1 MIKKVAMKG
10 FKSYG
15 NKRVSIPLHKGF
27 TCVVGPNGSGKSN
40 LFDAISFVLGRM
52 SAKALRAGS
61 ISGLVFA
68 GSEKQKPAKGAEV
81 NIYFSNADK
90 AFPIDKEEI
99 IISRSVD
106 MSGKGV
112 YRVNNKRE
120 TRTYVIDILNHV
132 GLTPDGYNMIAQG
145 DINRFI
151 EMSSFER
158 RSIIEEISGIQ
169 EYDDRKEKGLRELE
183 KADENIARMDLVI
196 KEVGSQ
202 LNRLENEKNDALRY
216 QYLKDEISKHKG
228 FLVYGELDERT
239 QEQLQTCSDIA
250 EKGGEIFRL
259 EGELGAMEA
268 EILEKEQRLCDVE
281 LDIES
286 KREDEYMELTRTIAG
301 LSSRH
306 ESLRTKKEMN
316 EDSKRDMDATATQNR
331 GTISEQEAE
340 IESLSKTLGRKQQEL
355 VTLDETVLAK
365 EGAYNAIIASLEKTS
380 STFFSYKQDADDL
393 EERISTLKGGELRQ
407 QTACTKLEERIT
419 STGERIESLAER
431 LDSLGLGDVEAS
443 LSEAEGEMAGI
454 LSRQKELDVAA
465 MRSQE
470 AELSRHIDAIEKR
483 LISLR
488 RSATEFQSRVGRKQE
503 SRDLHGKNASATDS
517 ILRLRDMDEIPGIVG
532 KFSDLGTTRKE
543 YAVALEVAAGA
554 RMKDIVVEDSD
565 VARACVSYL
574 KRHQLGRV
582 TFIPLLD
589 ITSRF
594 NPGRYARNLSREG
607 SIDFAINLVSFN
619 EEYRTA
625 FEFVFSNTL
634 IIGSIDD
641 SKGMDRQRM
650 VTLDGDIVE
659 ASGIITGG
667 YWRPRAY
674 LESFETREDEEEIA
688 RLGREIASFESQA
701 SSKKEELRSVRASIA
716 EVSTEETRLSTQYA
730 ALERKQRDLLRQK
743 GELERRSSQLTMEHE
758 EAGRLHDGMR
768 SSLESQRDALA
779 AIREEIGE
787 LEREKDDIDMKVEE
801 SRPEGIEHSQELG
814 QELSRLRAE
823 QEALRTAC
831 HTLLSHIESYS
842 SDNARLESE
851 NETIAS
857 RSAALWEQITS
868 VASELSSLD
877 EELEEKRETEAEMS
891 RMLREVKGER
901 DRLRSAL
908 GTLRTKRERASS
920 RTHALQSDIK
930 VLEVKLA
937 TANERIA
944 ELEVEAAAY
953 ERPTELPSDLKE
965 LRFRISRMEKEKDG
979 LEPINMRAIDEFDE
993 VETRYLILTSKRE
1006 KLQEEKDSILT
1017 FIDEIEQKKKSIFMQ
1032 AFDIVKE
1039 NFTEVFAQLSPEGEG
1054 NLVLEDG
1061 DDPFCGGLFI
1071 EARPAGKE
1079 LNRTESMSGGEKAL
1093 TALAFVFAIQL
1104 YKPAPF
1110 YILDEIDAHLDDDNV
1125 KRISELIKNSSHA
1138 SQFIVITHRD
1148 VMMTT
1153 ADRLFGTSLGKD
1165 KISKVV
1171 SVELEKVQDLEGT
1184 DRYGVVESQA

>member
-1 MIKKVAMKG
+1 MKG

-15 NKRVSIPLHKGF
+15 NKRVTIPLHKGF

-81 NIYFSNADK
+81 HIYFSNTEK
-90 AFPIDKEEI
+90 EFPIDKDEV

-120 TRTYVIDILNHV
+120 TRSYVIDLLNHV

-183 KADENIARMDLVI
+183 KAEDNIARMDLVI

-202 LNRLENEKNDALRY
+202 LNRLETEKNDALRY
-216 QYLKDEISKHKG
+216 QYLKDEISKNKG
-228 FLVYGELDERT
+228 FLVYGELDEKL
-239 QEQLQTCSDIA
+239 QEHADSVKEMEDKQLECKKLDIETEGMA
-250 EKGGEIFRL
+250 GEIS
-259 EGELGAMEA
+259 
-268 EILEKEQRLCDVE
+268 EKEQRLQEVE
-281 LDIES
+281 RDIES
-286 KREDEYMELTRTIAG
+286 KREDEYMELSRSIAT
-301 LSSRH
+301 LSSKRD
-306 ESLRTKKEMN
+306 SLIAKKEMS
-316 EDSKRDMDATATQNR
+316 EESKREMDATIILNR
-331 GTISEQEAE
+331 GTIAEQEQEAE
-340 IESLSKTLGRKQQEL
+340 ERSSELLRKQQEL
-355 VTLDETVLAK
+355 SELDTTIGTIEK
-365 EGAYNAIIASLEKTS
+365 DYNAIIESLEKTS
-380 STFFSYKQDADDL
+380 STFFSYKQDADEL
-393 EERISTLKGGELRQ
+393 EDRISTLKKGELNQ

-419 STGERIESLAER
+419 STEERIESLAER
-431 LDSLGLGDVEAS
+431 IESLGLAGVVAN
-443 LSEAEGEMAGI
+443 LSEVDGE
-454 LSRQKELDVAA
+454 LSEVSSKQKELDVAS
-465 MRSQE
+465 MRARE
-470 AELSRHIDAIEKR
+470 TELSRHLDAIGAR
-483 LISLR
+483 LIALR
-488 RSATEFQSRVGRKQE
+488 REATQLQSRIGRKQE
-503 SRDLHGKNASATDS
+503 SRDVQGKNASATDA
-517 ILRLRDMDEIPGIVG
+517 ILRLRDMDEIPGIIG

-582 TFIPLLD
+582 TFIPLAD
-589 ITSRF
+589 ITPRF
-594 NPGRYARNLSREG
+594 EPGRYARNLSREG
-607 SIDFAINLVSFN
+607 SIDFAINLVSFK
-619 EEYRTA
+619 EEYRKA

-634 IIGSIDD
+634 IIDSIDD

-674 LESFETREDEEEIA
+674 LESFETKEDEEEVA
-688 RLGREIASFESQA
+688 RLEADIADFETQESTLKA
-701 SSKKEELRSVRASIA
+701 ELAGVRAAIA
-716 EVSTEETRLSTQYA
+716 EVSADEARLTAQHA
-730 ALERKQRDLLRQK
+730 ALERKQRELLRQK
-743 GELERRSSQLTMEHE
+743 EELERRDAQLTSQHA
-758 EAGRLHDGMR
+758 EAERLLGEMR
-768 SSLESQRDALA
+768 TSLVSQQDALE
-779 AIREEIGE
+779 AIREEIRE
-787 LEREKDDIDMKVEE
+787 LDAEKDEIDKKVEE
-801 SRPEGIEHSQELG
+801 SRPEGMEQSQEMG
-814 QELSRLRAE
+814 KELSRLRGE
-823 QEALRTAC
+823 QEALRTDC
-831 HTLLSHIESYS
+831 HNLGSRIAALE
-842 SDNARLESE
+842 SDNRRLEGE
-851 NETIAS
+851 NEALST
-857 RSAALWEQITS
+857 RSAALWEQITQMVS
-868 VASELSSLD
+868 DLSD
-877 EELEEKRETEAEMS
+877 MEEELEEKQELEREMS
-891 RMLREVKGER
+891 RMIREVKGER
-901 DRLRSAL
+901 DSLRSAL
-908 GTLRTKRERASS
+908 GTLRSKRERSLS
-920 RTHALQSDIK
+920 RMGTLQSYIK
-930 VLEVKLA
+930 GLEVKIA
-937 TANERIA
+937 SIAERIA
-944 ELEVEAAAY
+944 ELEGDAAAY
-953 ERPTELPSDLKE
+953 ERPSEIPSDLKE
-965 LRFRISRMEKEKDG
+965 LRFRITHMEKEKDG
-979 LEPINMRAIDEFDE
+979 LEPINMRAIDEYDE
-993 VETRYLILTSKRE
+993 VETRYLLLTSKRE
-1006 KLQEEKDSILT
+1006 TLQEEKDSILR

-1032 AFDIVKE
+1032 AFDVVKE
-1039 NFTEVFAQLSPEGEG
+1039 NFSEVFAQLSPEGEG
-1054 NLVLEDG
+1054 NLVLEDL

-1125 KRISELIKNSSHA
+1125 KRISELIKHSSSA

-1171 SVELEKVQDLEGT
+1171 SVELEKVQNLEGT
-1184 DRYGVVESQA
+1184 ERYGVAEGQA